1 MSNRSEEPGSRL
13 EGSRRLPLVPQTLHS
28 NAPVRSGIARPA
40 EAVLALAGLAVSAP
54 LVILAGALVLL
65 TSGRP
70 ALFRQERVG
79 RGGRLFRI
87 YKLRTMH
94 PAAGTVELTGKD
106 DVRVTRLGKFLR
118 KTKID
123 ELPQLWNV
131 VKGDMSLVGPRPEV
145 ARYVDRGNPLWD
157 EVLRVRPGITDP
169 VAIQLRDEEA
179 LLAQAAGDRERFYL
193 EQLQPLKLEGYVAYI
208 RRRSWRTDVSV
219 LGKTFVALLGP
230 AGASRA
236 EVRISS
242 LQDHVPSDRIPPID
256 RVP

>member
-1 MSNRSEEPGSRL
+1 MYNRPEEPGSRF
-13 EGSRRLPLVPQTLHS
+13 EVSRLPFVPGTPHS

-40 EAVLALAGLAVSAP
+40 EAFVALAGLLVSAP
-54 LVILAGALVLL
+54 LVVLAGALVLL

-87 YKLRTMH
+87 CKLRTMR
-94 PAAGTVELTGKD
+94 PAAETLQLTGKD
-106 DVRVTRLGKFLR
+106 NARVTRFGRFLR

-169 VAIQLRDEEA
+169 VAIRLRDEEA
-179 LLAQAAGDRERFYL
+179 LLAEAAGDRERLYL
-193 EQLQPLKLEGYVAYI
+193 EELQPLKLEGYVAYL

-219 LGKTFVALLGP
+219 LGKTLVALLGP
-230 AGASRA
+230 KRASRA
-236 EVRISS
+236 DVEISG
-242 LQDHVPSDRIPPID
+242 LQDHVSSDRIRPD
-256 RVP
+256 R

>member
-1 MSNRSEEPGSRL
+1 
-13 EGSRRLPLVPQTLHS
+13 
-28 NAPVRSGIARPA
+28 
-40 EAVLALAGLAVSAP
+40 
-54 LVILAGALVLL
+54 
-65 TSGRP
+65 
-70 ALFRQERVG
+70 
-79 RGGRLFRI
+79 
-87 YKLRTMH
+87 MH

-242 LQDHVPSDRIPPID
+242 LQDDVPSDRIRPD
-256 RVP
+256 R

>member
-1 MSNRSEEPGSRL
+1 MR
-13 EGSRRLPLVPQTLHS
+13 
-28 NAPVRSGIARPA
+28 
-40 EAVLALAGLAVSAP
+40 
-54 LVILAGALVLL
+54 
-65 TSGRP
+65 
-70 ALFRQERVG
+70 
-79 RGGRLFRI
+79 
-87 YKLRTMH
+87 
-94 PAAGTVELTGKD
+94 PAAGTLELTGKD
-106 DVRVTRLGKFLR
+106 DARVTRLGRFLR

-179 LLAQAAGDRERFYL
+179 LLAQAGDRERFYL

-208 RRRSWRTDVSV
+208 RQRSWRTDVSV

-230 AGASRA
+230 MRASRA
-236 EVRISS
+236 EIRISS
-242 LQDHVPSDRIPPID
+242 LQDHVPSDRIRPD
-256 RVP
+256 Q

>member
-13 EGSRRLPLVPQTLHS
+13 EIPRLPFVPRTPHS

-40 EAVLALAGLAVSAP
+40 EAVLALAGLLVSAP
-54 LVILAGALVLL
+54 LVVLAGALVLL

-70 ALFRQERVG
+70 ALFRQKRVG

-87 YKLRTMH
+87 YKLRTMR
-94 PAAGTVELTGKD
+94 PAAGTLELTGKD
-106 DVRVTRLGKFLR
+106 DARVTRLGRFLR

-179 LLAQAAGDRERFYL
+179 LLAQAGDRERFYL

-208 RRRSWRTDVSV
+208 RQRSWRTDVSV

-230 AGASRA
+230 MRASRA
-236 EVRISS
+236 EIRISS
-242 LQDHVPSDRIPPID
+242 LQDHVPSDRIRPD
-256 RVP
+256 Q